1 MTPASSIHKGFTLV
15 ELIILIVVISA
26 ALVGVLIVFQNTVRS
41 SADPQVQKQALAIAE
56 ALLDEILLTSYD
68 PLPGTGARA
77 NFDNVNDYAGYT
89 TAGGMK
95 DIQNNPIAGLQD
107 YNVSS
112 ITVTDVTLTDSGGVL
127 TPVTEA
133 KRVTV
138 TITGPAGF
146 AISMDGYR
154 LKYVGP

>member
-1 MTPASSIHKGFTLV
+1 MTPASSTHKGFTLV
-15 ELIILIVVISA
+15 ELIVLIVVISA

-77 NFDNVNDYAGYT
+77 NFDDVDDYVGYT
-89 TAGGMK
+89 TAGGMR
-95 DIQNNPIAGLQD
+95 DIQNNPIAGLSA
-107 YNVSS
+107 YNVTS
-112 ITVTDVTLTDSGGVL
+112 ITVTPVVLNDSGGVL
-127 TPVTEA
+127 TPVNEA

-138 TITGPAGF
+138 TVAGPAGF
-146 AISMDGYR
+146 SMSMDGYR
-154 LKYVGP
+154 LRYVGP